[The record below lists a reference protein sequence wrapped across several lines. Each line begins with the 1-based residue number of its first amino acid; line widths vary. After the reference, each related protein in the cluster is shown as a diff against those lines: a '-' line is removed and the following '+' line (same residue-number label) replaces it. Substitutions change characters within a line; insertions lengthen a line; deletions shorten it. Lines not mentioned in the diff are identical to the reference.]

1 MSASK
6 GKKKGKKKE
15 KSEQK
20 FSGGIPDRE
29 TSPRI
34 ERLQKALKSE
44 DLDAIIVS
52 HLPDIRYL
60 TRFSGSAGTL
70 VVTRKGAYILTDGR
84 YDMQV
89 VAEIY
94 GGIEPIIERS
104 HLQRIRDEKIITKGM
119 SVGFQAAHTSVAGWE
134 LMKSVFKKKTKFLPA
149 GRLIRALSA
158 VKTEEEVDAIRRAAN
173 IAARVYREI
182 LEFVKPG
189 MREIDVAAE
198 ISYRGR
204 LLGSEGDAFDIIV
217 ASGQRSALPHGRAT
231 NKRLA
236 TGDLVTLDF
245 GCIVDGFNS
254 DMTRTF
260 AIGDPGPEA
269 RKVYRT
275 VLSAERAGVAA
286 ARAGIG
292 AGELDKVCRDVID
305 EAGYGPFFSH
315 STGHGLGIDVHEF
328 PPIAARAPED
338 VKLEAGMVVTIEPGI
353 YLPGEFGVRIE
364 DDVLIEEDGCRELT
378 SPTRK
383 LIIL

>member
-6 GKKKGKKKE
+6 GKKKGKKKKNRKVE
-15 KSEQK
+15 
-20 FSGGIPDRE
+20 FGGMPDRE
-29 TSPRI
+29 NSPRI
-34 ERLQKALKSE
+34 ARLQKVLKKE
-44 DLDAIIVS
+44 KLDAMIVS
-52 HLPDIRYL
+52 HMPDIRYL
-60 TRFSGSAGTL
+60 TRFTGSAGTL
-70 VVTRKGAYILTDGR
+70 VVTRKRAYILTDGR

-89 VAEIY
+89 AAEIY
-94 GGIEPIIERS
+94 GGIEPIIERQ
-104 HLQRIRDEKIITKGM
+104 HLQRVRDEKIITKGM
-119 SVGFQAAHTSVAGWE
+119 TVGFQATHTSVAGWE
-134 LMKSVFKKKTKFLPA
+134 LMKTIFRKKTKFVPA
-149 GRLIRALSA
+149 GRHVRALSA
-158 VKTEEEVDAIRRAAN
+158 VKTDDEVDAIRKAAN

-182 LEFVKPG
+182 LDMVKPG
-189 MREIDVAAE
+189 MREVDVAAE

-217 ASGQRSALPHGRAT
+217 ASGERSALPHGRAT

-236 TGDLVTLDF
+236 KGDMVTLDF

-260 AIGDPGPEA
+260 AIGEPGPEA

-275 VLSAERAGVAA
+275 VLGAERAGVAA
-286 ARAGIG
+286 ARAGMG
-292 AGELDKVCRDVID
+292 AAELDKVCRDVID
-305 EAGYGPFFSH
+305 EAGYGPYFSH

-338 VKLEAGMVVTIEPGI
+338 LKLEAGMVVTIEPGI

-364 DDVLIEEDGCRELT
+364 DDVLIQEDGCRELT

-383 LIIL
+383 LIVL